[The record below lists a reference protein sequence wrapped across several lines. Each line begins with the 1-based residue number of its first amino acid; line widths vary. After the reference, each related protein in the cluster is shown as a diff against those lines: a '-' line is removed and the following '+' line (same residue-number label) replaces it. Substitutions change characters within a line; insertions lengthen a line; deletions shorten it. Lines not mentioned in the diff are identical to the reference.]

1 MGNRL
6 VWIANG
12 FMVSFAYMLFSK
24 PAVLDTASL
33 LSTQRL
39 ATRLSFFSLGFATAA
54 WAPLIPFAQQR
65 LNLNHANFGLLLLC
79 MGIGSMI
86 AMPATGA
93 LVKRWGCRPLI
104 ALATILLMVLL
115 PSLTIWHSLVS
126 MAVALFIFGTAAGS
140 LGVAINLQ
148 AVVVEKHSLRALMSS
163 FHGMCSLGGLTGAML
178 VTALLAIGLSP
189 LMSTLSVVM
198 ILLVVSFVAI
208 PSALTN
214 FEKDEQGVA
223 EVTDAPNKKSSRPNG
238 VILLIGV
245 MCFIAFLSEGAAMDW
260 GGIYLT
266 TQYHLNPAFAG
277 LAYTFFALSMT
288 SGRFAGHLLLKQW
301 GEKTIVTYSAMI
313 AALGMLTI
321 VMAPIWQVV
330 VLGYALLGLG
340 CSNIVPVMFSRVGRQ
355 NDMPKAAALS
365 LVSTIA
371 YTGSLSG
378 PALIGLIGQWTSL
391 TTVLS
396 GVAVLLVMIAVLNR
410 YTLVKAK

>member
-1 MGNRL
+1 MENRL
-6 VWIANG
+6 VWIAHD
-12 FMVSFAYMLFSK
+12 FMVSSRNMLFTK
-24 PAVLDTASL
+24 PAVLDTATL

-65 LNLNHANFGLLLLC
+65 LNLNHADFGLLLLC

-104 ALATILLMVLL
+104 ALALMLLMVLL
-115 PSLTIWHSLVS
+115 PSLTMWSSIVT
-126 MAVALFIFGTAAGS
+126 MAVALFIFGSAAGC

-178 VTALLAIGLSP
+178 VTALLAVGLSP

-198 ILLVVSFVAI
+198 ILLVIGGVAI
-208 PSALTN
+208 PSCLTS
-214 FEKDEQGVA
+214 FEQDEKTHEDTTQ
-223 EVTDAPNKKSSRPNG
+223 APKKFYRPDG
-238 VILLIGV
+238 IILLIGM

-266 TQYHLNPAFAG
+266 SKYQLNPAFAG

-288 SGRFAGHLLLKQW
+288 TGRFAGHVLLKQW
-301 GEKTIVTYSAMI
+301 GEKNIVTYSAI
-313 AALGMLTI
+313 VAAIGMAII
-321 VMAPIWQVV
+321 VTAPVWQVV
-330 VLGYALLGLG
+330 ILGYALLGLG

-355 NDMPKAAALS
+355 NNMPKAAALS

-378 PALIGLIGQWTSL
+378 PALIGLIGEWTGLS
-391 TTVLS
+391 TVLT
-396 GVAVLLVMIAVLNR
+396 GVAVLLFVIALLNR
-410 YTLVKAK
+410 FTLIKTN

>member
-1 MGNRL
+1 MENRL
-6 VWIANG
+6 VWIAND
-12 FMVSFAYMLFSK
+12 FMVSSRNMLFTK
-24 PAVLDTASL
+24 PAVLDTATL

-65 LNLNHANFGLLLLC
+65 LNLNHADFGLLLLC

-104 ALATILLMVLL
+104 ALALMLLMVLL
-115 PSLTIWHSLVS
+115 PSLTMWSSIVM
-126 MAVALFIFGTAAGS
+126 MAVALFVFGSAAGC

-178 VTALLAIGLSP
+178 VTALLAVGLSP

-198 ILLVVSFVAI
+198 ILLVIGGVAI
-208 PSALTN
+208 PSCLTS
-214 FEKDEQGVA
+214 FEQDEKPHEDTTQ
-223 EVTDAPNKKSSRPNG
+223 APKKLYRPNG
-238 VILLIGV
+238 IILLIGM

-266 TQYHLNPAFAG
+266 SKYQLNPAFAG

-288 SGRFAGHLLLKQW
+288 TGRFTGHILLKQW
-301 GEKTIVTYSAMI
+301 GEKNVVTYSAI
-313 AALGMLTI
+313 GAAIGMVVI
-321 VMAPIWQVV
+321 VTAPVWQVV

-378 PALIGLIGQWTSL
+378 PALIGLIGEWTGLS
-391 TTVLS
+391 TVLT
-396 GVAVLLVMIAVLNR
+396 GVAVLLFIIALLNR
-410 YTLVKAK
+410 FTLPKTN

>member
-1 MGNRL
+1 MENRL
-6 VWIANG
+6 VWIAND
-12 FMVSFAYMLFSK
+12 FMVSSRNMLFTK
-24 PAVLDTASL
+24 PAVLDTATL

-65 LNLNHANFGLLLLC
+65 LNLNHADFGLLLLC

-104 ALATILLMVLL
+104 ALALMLLMVLL
-115 PSLTIWHSLVS
+115 PSLTMWSSIVT
-126 MAVALFIFGTAAGS
+126 MAVALFIFGSAAGC

-148 AVVVEKHSLRALMSS
+148 AVVVEKHSVRALMSS

-178 VTALLAIGLSP
+178 VTALLAVGLSP

-198 ILLVVSFVAI
+198 ILLVIGGVAI
-208 PSALTN
+208 PSCLTS
-214 FEKDEQGVA
+214 FEQDEKPHEDTTQ
-223 EVTDAPNKKSSRPNG
+223 APKKLYRPDG
-238 VILLIGV
+238 IILLIGM

-266 TQYHLNPAFAG
+266 SKYQLNPAFAG

-288 SGRFAGHLLLKQW
+288 TGRFAGHILLKQW
-301 GEKTIVTYSAMI
+301 GEKNIVTYSAI
-313 AALGMLTI
+313 GAAIGMAVI
-321 VMAPIWQVV
+321 VTAPVWQVV

-355 NDMPKAAALS
+355 NNMPKAAALS

-378 PALIGLIGQWTSL
+378 PALIGLIGEWTGLS
-391 TTVLS
+391 TVLT
-396 GVAVLLVMIAVLNR
+396 GVAVLLFIIALLNR
-410 YTLVKAK
+410 FTLIKIN

>member
-1 MGNRL
+1 MENRL
-6 VWIANG
+6 VWIAND
-12 FMVSFAYMLFSK
+12 FMVSSRNMLFTK
-24 PAVLDTASL
+24 PAVLDTATL

-65 LNLNHANFGLLLLC
+65 LNLNHADFGLLLLC

-104 ALATILLMVLL
+104 ALALMLLMVLL
-115 PSLTIWHSLVS
+115 PSLTMWSSIVT
-126 MAVALFIFGTAAGS
+126 MAVALFVFGSAAGC

-178 VTALLAIGLSP
+178 VTALLAVGLSP

-198 ILLVVSFVAI
+198 ILLVIGGVAI
-208 PSALTN
+208 PSCLTS
-214 FEKDEQGVA
+214 FEQDEKTHEDTTQ
-223 EVTDAPNKKSSRPNG
+223 APKKFYRPDG
-238 VILLIGV
+238 IILLIGM

-266 TQYHLNPAFAG
+266 SKYQLNPAFAG

-288 SGRFAGHLLLKQW
+288 TGRFAGHVLLKQW
-301 GEKTIVTYSAMI
+301 GEKNIVTYSAI
-313 AALGMLTI
+313 VAAIGMAII
-321 VMAPIWQVV
+321 VTAPVWQVV
-330 VLGYALLGLG
+330 ILGYALLGLG

-355 NDMPKAAALS
+355 NNMPKAAALS

-378 PALIGLIGQWTSL
+378 PALIGLIGEWTGLS
-391 TTVLS
+391 TVLT
-396 GVAVLLVMIAVLNR
+396 GVAVLLFVIALLNR
-410 YTLVKAK
+410 FTLIKTN

>member
-1 MGNRL
+1 
-6 VWIANG
+6 
-12 FMVSFAYMLFSK
+12 MLFTK
-24 PAVLDTASL
+24 PAVLNTATL

-65 LNLNHANFGLLLLC
+65 LNLNHADFGLLLLC

-104 ALATILLMVLL
+104 ALALMLLLILL
-115 PSLTIWHSLVS
+115 PSLTIWSSIVT
-126 MAVALFIFGTAAGS
+126 MAVALFIFGSAAGC

-148 AVVVEKHSLRALMSS
+148 AVVVEKHSVRALMSS

-178 VTALLAIGLSP
+178 VTALLAVGLSP

-198 ILLVVSFVAI
+198 ILLVIGGVAI
-208 PSALTN
+208 PSCLTS
-214 FEKDEQGVA
+214 FEQDEKPHEDTTQ
-223 EVTDAPNKKSSRPNG
+223 APKKFYRPDG
-238 VILLIGV
+238 IILLIGM

-266 TQYHLNPAFAG
+266 SKYQLNPAFAG

-288 SGRFAGHLLLKQW
+288 TGRFAGHILLKQW
-301 GEKTIVTYSAMI
+301 GEKNIVTYSAI
-313 AALGMLTI
+313 GAAIGMAVI
-321 VMAPIWQVV
+321 VTAPVWQVV

-355 NDMPKAAALS
+355 NNMPKAAALS

-378 PALIGLIGQWTSL
+378 PALIGLIGEWTGLS
-391 TTVLS
+391 TVLT
-396 GVAVLLVMIAVLNR
+396 GVAVLLFIIALLNSF
-410 YTLVKAK
+410 TLVKTN

>member
-1 MGNRL
+1 L
-6 VWIANG
+6 VWIAND
-12 FMVSFAYMLFSK
+12 FMVSSRNMLFTK
-24 PAVLDTASL
+24 PAVLDTATL

-65 LNLNHANFGLLLLC
+65 LNLNHADFGLLLLC

-104 ALATILLMVLL
+104 ALALMLLMVLL
-115 PSLTIWHSLVS
+115 PSLTMWSSIVT
-126 MAVALFIFGTAAGS
+126 MAVALFIFGSAAGC

-148 AVVVEKHSLRALMSS
+148 AVVVEKHSVRALMSS

-178 VTALLAIGLSP
+178 VTALLAVGLSP

-198 ILLVVSFVAI
+198 ILLVIGGVAI
-208 PSALTN
+208 PSCLTS
-214 FEKDEQGVA
+214 FEQDEKPHEDITQ
-223 EVTDAPNKKSSRPNG
+223 APQKRYRPDG
-238 VILLIGV
+238 IILLIGM

-266 TQYHLNPAFAG
+266 SKYQLNPAFAG

-288 SGRFAGHLLLKQW
+288 TGRFAGHVLLKQW
-301 GEKTIVTYSAMI
+301 GEKNIVTYSAI
-313 AALGMLTI
+313 GAAIGMAVI
-321 VMAPIWQVV
+321 VTAPVWQVV

-355 NDMPKAAALS
+355 NNMPKAAALS

-378 PALIGLIGQWTSL
+378 PALIGLIGEWTDLS
-391 TTVLS
+391 TVLT
-396 GVAVLLVMIAVLNR
+396 GVAVLLFIIALLNR
-410 YTLVKAK
+410 FTLIKTN

>member
-1 MGNRL
+1 MENRL
-6 VWIANG
+6 VWIAND
-12 FMVSFAYMLFSK
+12 FMVSSRNMLFTK
-24 PAVLDTASL
+24 PAVLDTATL

-65 LNLNHANFGLLLLC
+65 LNLNHADFGLLLLC

-104 ALATILLMVLL
+104 ALALMLLMVLL
-115 PSLTIWHSLVS
+115 PSLTMWSSIVT
-126 MAVALFIFGTAAGS
+126 MAVALFIFGSAAGC

-148 AVVVEKHSLRALMSS
+148 AVVVEKHSVRALMSS

-178 VTALLAIGLSP
+178 VTALLAVGLSP

-198 ILLVVSFVAI
+198 ILLVIGGVAI
-208 PSALTN
+208 PSCLTS
-214 FEKDEQGVA
+214 FEQDEKPHEDTTQ
-223 EVTDAPNKKSSRPNG
+223 APKKLYRPDG
-238 VILLIGV
+238 IILLIGM

-266 TQYHLNPAFAG
+266 SKYQLNPAFAG

-288 SGRFAGHLLLKQW
+288 TGRFAGHILLKQW
-301 GEKTIVTYSAMI
+301 GEKNIVTYSAI
-313 AALGMLTI
+313 GAAIGMAVI
-321 VMAPIWQVV
+321 VTAPVWQVV

-355 NDMPKAAALS
+355 NNMPKAAALS

-378 PALIGLIGQWTSL
+378 PALIGLIGEWTGLS
-391 TTVLS
+391 TVLT
-396 GVAVLLVMIAVLNR
+396 GVAVLLFIIALLNSF
-410 YTLVKAK
+410 TLVKTN

>member
-1 MGNRL
+1 MENRL
-6 VWIANG
+6 VWIAND
-12 FMVSFAYMLFSK
+12 FMVSSRNMLFTK
-24 PAVLDTASL
+24 PAVLDTATL

-65 LNLNHANFGLLLLC
+65 LNLNHADFGLLLLC

-104 ALATILLMVLL
+104 ALALMLLMVLL
-115 PSLTIWHSLVS
+115 PSLTMWSSIVT
-126 MAVALFIFGTAAGS
+126 MAVALFIFGSAAGC

-148 AVVVEKHSLRALMSS
+148 AVVVEKHSVRALMSS

-178 VTALLAIGLSP
+178 VTALLAVGLSP

-198 ILLVVSFVAI
+198 ILLVIGGVAI
-208 PSALTN
+208 PSCLTS
-214 FEKDEQGVA
+214 FEQDEKPHEYTTQ
-223 EVTDAPNKKSSRPNG
+223 APKKLYRPDG
-238 VILLIGV
+238 IILLIGM

-266 TQYHLNPAFAG
+266 SKYQLNPAFAG

-288 SGRFAGHLLLKQW
+288 TGRFAGHILLKQW
-301 GEKTIVTYSAMI
+301 GEKNIVTYSAI
-313 AALGMLTI
+313 GAAIGMAVI
-321 VMAPIWQVV
+321 VTAPVWQVV

-355 NDMPKAAALS
+355 NNMPKAAALS

-378 PALIGLIGQWTSL
+378 PALIGLIGEWTGLS
-391 TTVLS
+391 TVLT
-396 GVAVLLVMIAVLNR
+396 GVAVLLFIIALLNR
-410 YTLVKAK
+410 FTLVKTN

>member
-1 MGNRL
+1 
-6 VWIANG
+6 
-12 FMVSFAYMLFSK
+12 MLFTK
-24 PAVLDTASL
+24 PAVLDTATL

-65 LNLNHANFGLLLLC
+65 LNLNHADFGLLLLC

-104 ALATILLMVLL
+104 AVALMLLMMLL
-115 PSLTIWHSLVS
+115 PSLTMWNSIVT
-126 MAVALFIFGTAAGS
+126 MAVALFIFGSAAGC

-178 VTALLAIGLSP
+178 VTALLAVGLSP

-198 ILLVVSFVAI
+198 ILLVIGAVAI
-208 PSALTN
+208 PSCLTS
-214 FEKDEQGVA
+214 FEQDEKPHEDTTVA
-223 EVTDAPNKKSSRPNG
+223 PKKNYRPNG
-238 VILLIGV
+238 IIILIGM

-266 TQYHLNPAFAG
+266 SKYQLNPAFAG

-288 SGRFAGHLLLKQW
+288 TGRFAGHILLKQL
-301 GEKTIVTYSAMI
+301 GEKSIVTYSAI
-313 AALGMLTI
+313 VAAIGMAVI
-321 VMAPIWQVV
+321 VTAPVWQVV
-330 VLGYALLGLG
+330 ILGYALLGLG

-355 NDMPKAAALS
+355 NVMPKAAALS

-371 YTGSLSG
+371 YTGSLTG
-378 PALIGLIGQWTSL
+378 PALIGLIGEWTSL
-391 TTVLS
+391 GAVLS
-396 GVAVLLVMIAVLNR
+396 GVAILLSIIALLNR
-410 YTLVKAK
+410 FTIIKTS

>member
-1 MGNRL
+1 
-6 VWIANG
+6 
-12 FMVSFAYMLFSK
+12 MLFTK
-24 PAVLDTASL
+24 PAVLDTATL

-65 LNLNHANFGLLLLC
+65 LNLNHADFGLLLLC

-86 AMPATGA
+86 AMPPTGA

-104 ALATILLMVLL
+104 ALALMLLMVLL
-115 PSLTIWHSLVS
+115 PSLTMWSSIVT
-126 MAVALFIFGTAAGS
+126 MAVALFIFGSAAGC

-148 AVVVEKHSLRALMSS
+148 AVVVEKHSVRALMSS

-178 VTALLAIGLSP
+178 VTALLAVGLSP

-198 ILLVVSFVAI
+198 ILLVIGGVAI
-208 PSALTN
+208 PSCLTS
-214 FEKDEQGVA
+214 FEQDEKPHEDTTQ
-223 EVTDAPNKKSSRPNG
+223 APKKLYRPDG
-238 VILLIGV
+238 IILLIGM

-266 TQYHLNPAFAG
+266 SKYQLNPAFAG

-288 SGRFAGHLLLKQW
+288 TGRFAGHILLKQW
-301 GEKTIVTYSAMI
+301 GEKNIVTYSAI
-313 AALGMLTI
+313 GAAIGMAVI
-321 VMAPIWQVV
+321 VTAPVWQVV

-355 NDMPKAAALS
+355 NNMPKAAALS

-378 PALIGLIGQWTSL
+378 PALIGLIGEWTGLS
-391 TTVLS
+391 TVLT
-396 GVAVLLVMIAVLNR
+396 GVAVLLFIIALLNR
-410 YTLVKAK
+410 FTLVKTN

>member
-1 MGNRL
+1 
-6 VWIANG
+6 
-12 FMVSFAYMLFSK
+12 MLFTK
-24 PAVLDTASL
+24 PAVLDTATL

-65 LNLNHANFGLLLLC
+65 LNLNHADFGLLLLC

-104 ALATILLMVLL
+104 ALALMLLMVLL
-115 PSLTIWHSLVS
+115 PSLTMWSSIVT
-126 MAVALFIFGTAAGS
+126 MAVALFIFGSAAGC

-178 VTALLAIGLSP
+178 VTALLAVGLSP

-198 ILLVVSFVAI
+198 ILLVIGGVAI
-208 PSALTN
+208 PSCLTS
-214 FEKDEQGVA
+214 FEQDEKPHEDTTQ
-223 EVTDAPNKKSSRPNG
+223 APKKLYRPDG
-238 VILLIGV
+238 IILLIGM

-266 TQYHLNPAFAG
+266 SKYQLNPAFAG

-288 SGRFAGHLLLKQW
+288 TGRFAGHILLKQW
-301 GEKTIVTYSAMI
+301 GEKNIVTYSAI
-313 AALGMLTI
+313 GAAIGMAVI
-321 VMAPIWQVV
+321 VTAPVWQVV

-355 NDMPKAAALS
+355 NNMPKAAALS

-378 PALIGLIGQWTSL
+378 PALIGLIGEWTGLS
-391 TTVLS
+391 TVLT
-396 GVAVLLVMIAVLNR
+396 GVAVLLFVIALLNR
-410 YTLVKAK
+410 FTLIKTN

>member
-1 MGNRL
+1 
-6 VWIANG
+6 
-12 FMVSFAYMLFSK
+12 MLFTK
-24 PAVLDTASL
+24 PAVLDTATL

-65 LNLNHANFGLLLLC
+65 LNLNHADFGLLLLC

-104 ALATILLMVLL
+104 ALALMLLMVLL
-115 PSLTIWHSLVS
+115 PSLTMWSSIVT
-126 MAVALFIFGTAAGS
+126 MAVALFIFGSAAGC

-148 AVVVEKHSLRALMSS
+148 AVVVEKHSVRALMSS

-178 VTALLAIGLSP
+178 VTALLAVGLSP

-198 ILLVVSFVAI
+198 ILLVIGGVAI
-208 PSALTN
+208 PSCLTS
-214 FEKDEQGVA
+214 FEQDEKQH
-223 EVTDAPNKKSSRPNG
+223 EDTTQAPKKLYRPDG
-238 VILLIGV
+238 IILLIGV

-266 TQYHLNPAFAG
+266 SKYQLNPAFAG

-288 SGRFAGHLLLKQW
+288 TGRFAGHILLKQW
-301 GEKTIVTYSAMI
+301 GEKNIVTYSAI
-313 AALGMLTI
+313 GAAIGMAII
-321 VMAPIWQVV
+321 VTAPVWQVV

-355 NDMPKAAALS
+355 NNMPKAAALS

-378 PALIGLIGQWTSL
+378 PALIGLIGEWTGLS
-391 TTVLS
+391 TVLT
-396 GVAVLLVMIAVLNR
+396 GVAVLLFIIALLNR
-410 YTLVKAK
+410 FTLVKTN

>member
-1 MGNRL
+1 
-6 VWIANG
+6 
-12 FMVSFAYMLFSK
+12 MLFTK
-24 PAVLDTASL
+24 PAVLDTATL

-65 LNLNHANFGLLLLC
+65 LNLNHADFGLLLLC

-104 ALATILLMVLL
+104 ALALMLLMVLL
-115 PSLTIWHSLVS
+115 PSLTMWSSIVT
-126 MAVALFIFGTAAGS
+126 MAVALFIFGSAAGC

-178 VTALLAIGLSP
+178 VTALLAVGLSP

-198 ILLVVSFVAI
+198 ILLVIGGVAI
-208 PSALTN
+208 PSCLTS
-214 FEKDEQGVA
+214 FEQDEKPHEDTTQ
-223 EVTDAPNKKSSRPNG
+223 APKKFYRPDG
-238 VILLIGV
+238 IILLIGM

-266 TQYHLNPAFAG
+266 SKYQLNPAFAG

-288 SGRFAGHLLLKQW
+288 TGRFAGHVLLKQW
-301 GEKTIVTYSAMI
+301 GEKNIVTYSAI
-313 AALGMLTI
+313 VAAIGMAII
-321 VMAPIWQVV
+321 VTAPVWQVV
-330 VLGYALLGLG
+330 ILGYALLGLG

-355 NDMPKAAALS
+355 NNMPKAAALS

-378 PALIGLIGQWTSL
+378 PALIGLIGEWTGLS
-391 TTVLS
+391 TVLT
-396 GVAVLLVMIAVLNR
+396 GVAVLLFVIALLNR
-410 YTLVKAK
+410 FTLIKTN

>member
-1 MGNRL
+1 
-6 VWIANG
+6 
-12 FMVSFAYMLFSK
+12 MLFTK
-24 PAVLDTASL
+24 PAVLDTATL

-65 LNLNHANFGLLLLC
+65 LNLNHADFGLLLLC

-104 ALATILLMVLL
+104 ALALMLLMVLL
-115 PSLTIWHSLVS
+115 PSLTMWNSIVT
-126 MAVALFIFGTAAGS
+126 MAVALFVFGSAAGC

-178 VTALLAIGLSP
+178 VTALLAVGLSP

-198 ILLVVSFVAI
+198 ILLVIGGVAI
-208 PSALTN
+208 PSCLTS
-214 FEKDEQGVA
+214 FEQDEKPHEDTTQA
-223 EVTDAPNKKSSRPNG
+223 RKKRYRPDG
-238 VILLIGV
+238 IILLIGM

-266 TQYHLNPAFAG
+266 SKYQLNPAFAG

-288 SGRFAGHLLLKQW
+288 TGRFAGHVLLKQW
-301 GEKTIVTYSAMI
+301 GEKNIVTYSAI
-313 AALGMLTI
+313 GAAIGMAVI
-321 VMAPIWQVV
+321 VTAPVWQVV

-355 NDMPKAAALS
+355 NKMPKAAALS

-378 PALIGLIGQWTSL
+378 PALIGLIGEWTGLS
-391 TTVLS
+391 TVLT
-396 GVAVLLVMIAVLNR
+396 GVAVLLFVIALLNR
-410 YTLVKAK
+410 FTLAKTN

>member
-1 MGNRL
+1 MENRL
-6 VWIANG
+6 VWIAND
-12 FMVSFAYMLFSK
+12 FMVSSRNMLFTK
-24 PAVLDTASL
+24 PAVLDTATL

-65 LNLNHANFGLLLLC
+65 LNLNHADFGLLLLS

-104 ALATILLMVLL
+104 ALALMLLMVLL
-115 PSLTIWHSLVS
+115 PSLTMWNSIVM
-126 MAVALFIFGTAAGS
+126 MAVALFVFGSAAGC

-148 AVVVEKHSLRALMSS
+148 AVVVEKHSPRALMSS

-178 VTALLAIGLSP
+178 VTALLAVGLSP

-198 ILLVVSFVAI
+198 ILLVIGVVAI
-208 PSALTN
+208 PPCLTS
-214 FEKDEQGVA
+214 FEQDEKPHQDTA
-223 EVTDAPNKKSSRPNG
+223 DKPKRLYRPNG
-238 VILLIGV
+238 IILLIGM

-266 TQYHLNPAFAG
+266 SKYELNPAFAG

-288 SGRFAGHLLLKQW
+288 TGRFTGHILLKQW
-301 GEKTIVTYSAMI
+301 GEKNVVTYSAI
-313 AALGMLTI
+313 GAAIGMAVI
-321 VMAPIWQVV
+321 VTAPVWQVV

-378 PALIGLIGQWTSL
+378 PALIGLIGEWTGLS
-391 TTVLS
+391 TVLT
-396 GVAVLLVMIAVLNR
+396 GVAVLLFIIALLNR
-410 YTLVKAK
+410 FTLAKTN

>member
-1 MGNRL
+1 MENRL
-6 VWIANG
+6 VWIAND
-12 FMVSFAYMLFSK
+12 FMVSSRNMLFTK
-24 PAVLDTASL
+24 PAVLDTATL

-65 LNLNHANFGLLLLC
+65 LNLNHADFGLLLLC

-104 ALATILLMVLL
+104 ALALMLLMVLL
-115 PSLTIWHSLVS
+115 PSLTMWSSIVT
-126 MAVALFIFGTAAGS
+126 MAVALFIFGSAAGC

-148 AVVVEKHSLRALMSS
+148 AVVVEKHSVRALMSS

-178 VTALLAIGLSP
+178 VTALLAVGLSP

-198 ILLVVSFVAI
+198 ILLVIGGVAI
-208 PSALTN
+208 PSCLTS
-214 FEKDEQGVA
+214 FEQDEKPHEDTTQ
-223 EVTDAPNKKSSRPNG
+223 APKKLYRPDG
-238 VILLIGV
+238 IILLIGM

-266 TQYHLNPAFAG
+266 SKYQLNPDFAG

-288 SGRFAGHLLLKQW
+288 TGRFAGHILLKQW
-301 GEKTIVTYSAMI
+301 GEKNIVTYSAI
-313 AALGMLTI
+313 GAAIGMAVI
-321 VMAPIWQVV
+321 VTAPVWQVV

-355 NDMPKAAALS
+355 NNMPKAAALS

-378 PALIGLIGQWTSL
+378 PALIGLIGEWTGLS
-391 TTVLS
+391 TVLT
-396 GVAVLLVMIAVLNR
+396 GVAVLLFIIALLNR
-410 YTLVKAK
+410 FTLVKTN

>member
-1 MGNRL
+1 
-6 VWIANG
+6 
-12 FMVSFAYMLFSK
+12 MLFTK
-24 PAVLDTASL
+24 PAVVDTATL

-65 LNLNHANFGLLLLC
+65 LNLNHADFGLLLLC

-104 ALATILLMVLL
+104 ALALMLLMVLL
-115 PSLTIWHSLVS
+115 PSLTMWSSIVT
-126 MAVALFIFGTAAGS
+126 MAVALFIFGSAAGC

-178 VTALLAIGLSP
+178 VTALLAVGLSP

-198 ILLVVSFVAI
+198 ILLVIGGVAI
-208 PSALTN
+208 PSCLTS
-214 FEKDEQGVA
+214 FEQDEKPHEDTTQ
-223 EVTDAPNKKSSRPNG
+223 APKKFYRPDG
-238 VILLIGV
+238 IILLIGM

-266 TQYHLNPAFAG
+266 SKYQLNPAFAG

-288 SGRFAGHLLLKQW
+288 TGRFAGHVLLKQW
-301 GEKTIVTYSAMI
+301 GEKNIVTYSAI
-313 AALGMLTI
+313 VAAIGMAII
-321 VMAPIWQVV
+321 VTAPVWQVV
-330 VLGYALLGLG
+330 ILGYALLGLG

-355 NDMPKAAALS
+355 NNMPKAAALS

-378 PALIGLIGQWTSL
+378 PALIGLIGEWTGLS
-391 TTVLS
+391 TVLT
-396 GVAVLLVMIAVLNR
+396 GVAVLLFVIALLNR
-410 YTLVKAK
+410 FTLIKTN

>member
-1 MGNRL
+1 MENRL
-6 VWIANG
+6 VWIAND
-12 FMVSFAYMLFSK
+12 FMVSSRNMLFTK
-24 PAVLDTASL
+24 PAVLDTATL

-65 LNLNHANFGLLLLC
+65 LNLNHADFGLLLLC

-104 ALATILLMVLL
+104 ALALMLLMVLL
-115 PSLTIWHSLVS
+115 PSLTMWSSIVT
-126 MAVALFIFGTAAGS
+126 MAVALFIFGSAAGC

-148 AVVVEKHSLRALMSS
+148 AVVVEKHSVRALMSS

-178 VTALLAIGLSP
+178 VTALLAVGLSP

-198 ILLVVSFVAI
+198 ILLVIGGVAI
-208 PSALTN
+208 PSCLTF
-214 FEKDEQGVA
+214 FEQDEKPHEDTTQ
-223 EVTDAPNKKSSRPNG
+223 APKKLYRPDG
-238 VILLIGV
+238 IILLIGM

-266 TQYHLNPAFAG
+266 SKYQLNPAFAG

-288 SGRFAGHLLLKQW
+288 TGRFVGHILLKQW
-301 GEKTIVTYSAMI
+301 GERNIVTYSAI
-313 AALGMLTI
+313 GAAIGMAVI
-321 VMAPIWQVV
+321 VTAPVWQVV

-355 NDMPKAAALS
+355 NNMPKAAALS

-378 PALIGLIGQWTSL
+378 PALIGLIGEWTGLS
-391 TTVLS
+391 TVLT
-396 GVAVLLVMIAVLNR
+396 GVAVLLFIIALLNR
-410 YTLVKAK
+410 FTLIKTN

>member
-1 MGNRL
+1 MENRL
-6 VWIANG
+6 VWIAND
-12 FMVSFAYMLFSK
+12 FMVSSRNMLFTK
-24 PAVLDTASL
+24 PAVLDTATL

-65 LNLNHANFGLLLLC
+65 LNLNHADFGLLLLC

-104 ALATILLMVLL
+104 ALALMLLMVLL
-115 PSLTIWHSLVS
+115 PSLTMWSSIVT
-126 MAVALFIFGTAAGS
+126 MAVALFVFGSAAGC

-178 VTALLAIGLSP
+178 VTALLAVGLSP

-198 ILLVVSFVAI
+198 ILLVIGGVAI
-208 PSALTN
+208 PSCLTS
-214 FEKDEQGVA
+214 FEQDEKPHEDTTQ
-223 EVTDAPNKKSSRPNG
+223 APKKFYRPDG
-238 VILLIGV
+238 IILLIGM

-266 TQYHLNPAFAG
+266 SKYQLNPAFAG

-288 SGRFAGHLLLKQW
+288 TGRFAGHVLLKQW
-301 GEKTIVTYSAMI
+301 GEKNIVTYSAI
-313 AALGMLTI
+313 VAAIGMAII
-321 VMAPIWQVV
+321 VTAPVWQVV
-330 VLGYALLGLG
+330 ILGYALLGLG

-355 NDMPKAAALS
+355 NNMPKAAALS

-378 PALIGLIGQWTSL
+378 PALIGLIGEWTGLS
-391 TTVLS
+391 TVLT
-396 GVAVLLVMIAVLNR
+396 GVAVLLFIIALLNR
-410 YTLVKAK
+410 FTLVKTN

>member
-1 MGNRL
+1 
-6 VWIANG
+6 
-12 FMVSFAYMLFSK
+12 MLFTK
-24 PAVLDTASL
+24 PAVLDTATL

-65 LNLNHANFGLLLLC
+65 LNLNHADFGLLLLC

-104 ALATILLMVLL
+104 ALALMLLMVLL
-115 PSLTIWHSLVS
+115 PSLTMWSSIVT
-126 MAVALFIFGTAAGS
+126 MAVALFVFGSAAGC

-178 VTALLAIGLSP
+178 VTALLAVGLSP

-198 ILLVVSFVAI
+198 ILLVIGGVAI
-208 PSALTN
+208 PSCLTS
-214 FEKDEQGVA
+214 FEQDEKPHEDTTQ
-223 EVTDAPNKKSSRPNG
+223 APKKFYRPDG
-238 VILLIGV
+238 IILLIGM

-266 TQYHLNPAFAG
+266 SKYQLNPAFAG

-288 SGRFAGHLLLKQW
+288 TGRFAGHVLLKQW
-301 GEKTIVTYSAMI
+301 GEKNIVTYSAI
-313 AALGMLTI
+313 GAAIGMAVI
-321 VMAPIWQVV
+321 VTAPVWQVV

-355 NDMPKAAALS
+355 NNMPKAAALS

-378 PALIGLIGQWTSL
+378 PALIGLIGEWTGLS
-391 TTVLS
+391 TVLT
-396 GVAVLLVMIAVLNR
+396 GVAVLLFVIALLNR
-410 YTLVKAK
+410 FTLIKTN

>member
-1 MGNRL
+1 MENRL
-6 VWIANG
+6 VWIAND
-12 FMVSFAYMLFSK
+12 FMVSSRNMLFTK
-24 PAVLDTASL
+24 PAVLDTATL

-65 LNLNHANFGLLLLC
+65 LNLNHADFGLLLLC

-104 ALATILLMVLL
+104 ALALMLLMVLL
-115 PSLTIWHSLVS
+115 PSLTMWSSIVT
-126 MAVALFIFGTAAGS
+126 MAVALFIFGSAAGC

-148 AVVVEKHSLRALMSS
+148 AVVVEKHSVRALMSS

-178 VTALLAIGLSP
+178 VTALLAVGLSP

-198 ILLVVSFVAI
+198 ILLVIGGVAI
-208 PSALTN
+208 PSCLTS
-214 FEKDEQGVA
+214 FEQDEKPHEDTTQ
-223 EVTDAPNKKSSRPNG
+223 APKKFYRPDG
-238 VILLIGV
+238 IILLIGM

-266 TQYHLNPAFAG
+266 SKYQLNPAFAG

-288 SGRFAGHLLLKQW
+288 TGRFAGHILLKQW
-301 GEKTIVTYSAMI
+301 GEKNIVTYSAI
-313 AALGMLTI
+313 GAAIGMAVI
-321 VMAPIWQVV
+321 VTAPVWQVV

-355 NDMPKAAALS
+355 NNMPKAAALS

-378 PALIGLIGQWTSL
+378 PALIGLIGEWTGLS
-391 TTVLS
+391 TVLT
-396 GVAVLLVMIAVLNR
+396 GVAVLLFIIALLNR
-410 YTLVKAK
+410 FTLLKTN

>member
-1 MGNRL
+1 MENRL
-6 VWIANG
+6 VWIAHD
-12 FMVSFAYMLFSK
+12 FMVSSRNMLFTK
-24 PAVLDTASL
+24 PAVLDTATL

-65 LNLNHANFGLLLLC
+65 LNLNHADFGLLLLC

-104 ALATILLMVLL
+104 ALALMLLMVLL
-115 PSLTIWHSLVS
+115 PSLTMWSSIVT
-126 MAVALFIFGTAAGS
+126 MAVALFVFGSAAGC

-178 VTALLAIGLSP
+178 VTALLAVGLSP

-198 ILLVVSFVAI
+198 ILLVIGGVAI
-208 PSALTN
+208 PSCLTS
-214 FEKDEQGVA
+214 FEQDEKPHEDTTQ
-223 EVTDAPNKKSSRPNG
+223 APKKFYRPDG
-238 VILLIGV
+238 IILLIGM

-266 TQYHLNPAFAG
+266 SKYQLNPAFAG

-288 SGRFAGHLLLKQW
+288 TGRFAGHVLLKQW
-301 GEKTIVTYSAMI
+301 GEKNIVTYSAI
-313 AALGMLTI
+313 VAAIGMAII
-321 VMAPIWQVV
+321 VTAPVWQVV
-330 VLGYALLGLG
+330 ILGYALLGLG

-355 NDMPKAAALS
+355 NNMPKAAALS

-378 PALIGLIGQWTSL
+378 PALIGLIGEWTGLS
-391 TTVLS
+391 TVLT
-396 GVAVLLVMIAVLNR
+396 GVAVLLFVIALLNR
-410 YTLVKAK
+410 FTLIKTN

>member
-1 MGNRL
+1 MENRL
-6 VWIANG
+6 VWIAND
-12 FMVSFAYMLFSK
+12 FMVSSRNMLFTK
-24 PAVLDTASL
+24 PAVLDTATL

-65 LNLNHANFGLLLLC
+65 LNLNHADFGLLLLC

-104 ALATILLMVLL
+104 GLALMLLMVLL
-115 PSLTIWHSLVS
+115 PSLTMWSSIVM
-126 MAVALFIFGTAAGS
+126 MAVVLFVVGSAAGC

-198 ILLVVSFVAI
+198 ILLVIGAVAI
-208 PSALTN
+208 PPCLTSYEQD
-214 FEKDEQGVA
+214 EKPHQE
-223 EVTDAPNKKSSRPNG
+223 TDIPKKFYRPNG
-238 VILLIGV
+238 IILLIGM

-266 TQYHLNPAFAG
+266 SKYQLNPAFAG

-288 SGRFAGHLLLKQW
+288 TGRFTGHILLKQW
-301 GEKTIVTYSAMI
+301 GEKNVVTYSAI
-313 AALGMLTI
+313 GAAIGMVII
-321 VMAPIWQVV
+321 VTAPVWQVV

-378 PALIGLIGQWTSL
+378 PALIGLIGEWTGLS
-391 TTVLS
+391 TVLT
-396 GVAVLLVMIAVLNR
+396 GVAVLLFVIALLNR
-410 YTLVKAK
+410 FTLAKTN

>member
-1 MGNRL
+1 MENRL
-6 VWIANG
+6 VWIAND
-12 FMVSFAYMLFSK
+12 FMVSSRNMLFTK
-24 PAVLDTASL
+24 PAVLDTATL

-65 LNLNHANFGLLLLC
+65 LNLNHADFGLLLLC

-104 ALATILLMVLL
+104 GLALMLLMVLL
-115 PSLTIWHSLVS
+115 PSLTMWSSIVM
-126 MAVALFIFGTAAGS
+126 MAVALFVFGSAAGC

-178 VTALLAIGLSP
+178 VTALLAVGLSP

-198 ILLVVSFVAI
+198 ILLVIGAVAI
-208 PSALTN
+208 PPCLTSYEQD
-214 FEKDEQGVA
+214 EKPHQET
-223 EVTDAPNKKSSRPNG
+223 EIPKKFYRPNG
-238 VILLIGV
+238 IILLIGM

-266 TQYHLNPAFAG
+266 SKYQLNPAFAG

-288 SGRFAGHLLLKQW
+288 TGRFTGHILLKQW
-301 GEKTIVTYSAMI
+301 GEKNVVTYSAI
-313 AALGMLTI
+313 GAAIGMAVI
-321 VMAPIWQVV
+321 VTAPVWQVV

-378 PALIGLIGQWTSL
+378 PALIGLIGEWTGLS
-391 TTVLS
+391 TVLT
-396 GVAVLLVMIAVLNR
+396 GVAVLLFIIALLNR
-410 YTLVKAK
+410 FTLAKAN

>member
-1 MGNRL
+1 
-6 VWIANG
+6 
-12 FMVSFAYMLFSK
+12 MLFTK
-24 PAVLDTASL
+24 PAVLDTATL

-65 LNLNHANFGLLLLC
+65 LNLNHADFGLLLLC

-104 ALATILLMVLL
+104 ALALMVLMVLL
-115 PSLTIWHSLVS
+115 PSLTIWSSIVT
-126 MAVALFIFGTAAGS
+126 MAVALFIFGSAAGC

-148 AVVVEKHSLRALMSS
+148 AVVVEKHSVRALMSS

-178 VTALLAIGLSP
+178 VTALLAVGLSP

-198 ILLVVSFVAI
+198 ILLVIGGVAI
-208 PSALTN
+208 PSCLTS
-214 FEKDEQGVA
+214 FEQDEKPHEDTTQ
-223 EVTDAPNKKSSRPNG
+223 APKKFYRPDG
-238 VILLIGV
+238 IILLIGM

-266 TQYHLNPAFAG
+266 SKYQLNPAFAG

-288 SGRFAGHLLLKQW
+288 TGRFAGHILLKQW
-301 GEKTIVTYSAMI
+301 GEKNIVTYSAI
-313 AALGMLTI
+313 GAAIGMAVI
-321 VMAPIWQVV
+321 VTAPVWQVV

-355 NDMPKAAALS
+355 NNMPKAAALS

-378 PALIGLIGQWTSL
+378 PALIGLIGEWTGLS
-391 TTVLS
+391 TVLT
-396 GVAVLLVMIAVLNR
+396 GVAVLLFIIALLNR
-410 YTLVKAK
+410 FTLVKTN

>member
-1 MGNRL
+1 MENRL
-6 VWIANG
+6 VWIAND
-12 FMVSFAYMLFSK
+12 FMVSSRNMLFTK
-24 PAVLDTASL
+24 PTVLDTATL

-65 LNLNHANFGLLLLC
+65 LNLNHADFGLLLLC

-104 ALATILLMVLL
+104 ALALMLLMVLL
-115 PSLTIWHSLVS
+115 PSLTMWSSIVT
-126 MAVALFIFGTAAGS
+126 MAVALFIFGSAAGC

-148 AVVVEKHSLRALMSS
+148 AVVVEKHSVRALMSS

-178 VTALLAIGLSP
+178 VTALLAVGLSP

-198 ILLVVSFVAI
+198 ILLVIGGVAI
-208 PSALTN
+208 PSCLTS
-214 FEKDEQGVA
+214 FEQDEKPHEDTTQ
-223 EVTDAPNKKSSRPNG
+223 APKKLYRPDG
-238 VILLIGV
+238 IILLIGV

-266 TQYHLNPAFAG
+266 SKYQLNPAFAG

-288 SGRFAGHLLLKQW
+288 TGRFAGHILLKQW
-301 GEKTIVTYSAMI
+301 GEKNIVTYSAI
-313 AALGMLTI
+313 GAAIGMAII
-321 VMAPIWQVV
+321 VTAPVWQVV

-355 NDMPKAAALS
+355 NNMPKAAALS

-378 PALIGLIGQWTSL
+378 PALIGLIGEWTGLS
-391 TTVLS
+391 TVLT
-396 GVAVLLVMIAVLNR
+396 GVAVLLFIIALLNR
-410 YTLVKAK
+410 FTLVKTN

>member
-1 MGNRL
+1 MENRL
-6 VWIANG
+6 VWIAND
-12 FMVSFAYMLFSK
+12 FMVSSRNMLFTK
-24 PAVLDTASL
+24 PAVLDTATL

-65 LNLNHANFGLLLLC
+65 LNLNHADFGLLLLC

-86 AMPATGA
+86 AMPPTGA

-104 ALATILLMVLL
+104 ALALMLLMVLL
-115 PSLTIWHSLVS
+115 PSLTMWSSIVT
-126 MAVALFIFGTAAGS
+126 MAVALFIFGSAAGC

-148 AVVVEKHSLRALMSS
+148 AVVVEKHSVRALMSS

-178 VTALLAIGLSP
+178 VTALLAVGLSP

-198 ILLVVSFVAI
+198 ILLVIGGVAI
-208 PSALTN
+208 PSCLTS
-214 FEKDEQGVA
+214 FEQDEKPHEDTTQ
-223 EVTDAPNKKSSRPNG
+223 APKKLYRPDG
-238 VILLIGV
+238 IILLIGM

-266 TQYHLNPAFAG
+266 SKYQLNPAFAG

-288 SGRFAGHLLLKQW
+288 TGRFAGHILLKQW
-301 GEKTIVTYSAMI
+301 GEKNIVTYSAI
-313 AALGMLTI
+313 GAAIGMAVI
-321 VMAPIWQVV
+321 VTAPVWQVV

-355 NDMPKAAALS
+355 NNMPKAAALS

-378 PALIGLIGQWTSL
+378 PALIGLIGEWTGLS
-391 TTVLS
+391 TVLT
-396 GVAVLLVMIAVLNR
+396 GVAVLLFIIALLNR
-410 YTLVKAK
+410 FTLVKTN

>member
-1 MGNRL
+1 MENRL
-6 VWIANG
+6 VWIAND
-12 FMVSFAYMLFSK
+12 FMVSSQNMLFTK
-24 PAVLDTASL
+24 PAVLDTATL

-65 LNLNHANFGLLLLC
+65 LNLNHADFGLLLLC

-104 ALATILLMVLL
+104 AVALMLLMMLL
-115 PSLTIWHSLVS
+115 PSLTMWNSIVT
-126 MAVALFIFGTAAGS
+126 MAVALFIFGSAAGC

-178 VTALLAIGLSP
+178 VTALLAVGLSP

-198 ILLVVSFVAI
+198 ILLVIGGVAI
-208 PSALTN
+208 PSCLTS
-214 FEKDEQGVA
+214 FEQDEKPHEDTTVA
-223 EVTDAPNKKSSRPNG
+223 PKKNYRPNG
-238 VILLIGV
+238 IIVLIGM

-266 TQYHLNPAFAG
+266 SKYQLNPAFAG

-288 SGRFAGHLLLKQW
+288 TGRFAGHILLKQL
-301 GEKTIVTYSAMI
+301 GEKSIVTYSAI
-313 AALGMLTI
+313 VAAIGMAVI
-321 VMAPIWQVV
+321 VTAPVWQVV
-330 VLGYALLGLG
+330 ILGYALLGLG

-355 NDMPKAAALS
+355 NVMPKAAALS

-371 YTGSLSG
+371 YTGSLTG
-378 PALIGLIGQWTSL
+378 PALIGLIGEWTSL
-391 TTVLS
+391 GAVLS
-396 GVAVLLVMIAVLNR
+396 GVAILLSIIALLNR
-410 YTLVKAK
+410 FTIIKTS

>member
-1 MGNRL
+1 
-6 VWIANG
+6 
-12 FMVSFAYMLFSK
+12 MLFTK
-24 PAVLDTASL
+24 PAVLDTATL

-65 LNLNHANFGLLLLC
+65 LNLNHADFGLLLLC

-104 ALATILLMVLL
+104 ALALMLLMVLL
-115 PSLTIWHSLVS
+115 PSLTMWSSIVT
-126 MAVALFIFGTAAGS
+126 MAVALFIFGSAAGC

-148 AVVVEKHSLRALMSS
+148 AVVVEKHSVRALMSS

-178 VTALLAIGLSP
+178 VTALLAVGLSP

-198 ILLVVSFVAI
+198 ILLVIGGVAI
-208 PSALTN
+208 PSCLTS
-214 FEKDEQGVA
+214 FEQDEKPLEDTTQ
-223 EVTDAPNKKSSRPNG
+223 APKKLYRPDG
-238 VILLIGV
+238 IILLIGV

-266 TQYHLNPAFAG
+266 SKYQLNPAFAG

-288 SGRFAGHLLLKQW
+288 TGRFAGHILLKQW
-301 GEKTIVTYSAMI
+301 GEKNIVTYSAI
-313 AALGMLTI
+313 GAAIGMAVI
-321 VMAPIWQVV
+321 VTAPVWQVV

-355 NDMPKAAALS
+355 NNMPKAAALS

-378 PALIGLIGQWTSL
+378 PALIGLIGEWTGLS
-391 TTVLS
+391 TVLT
-396 GVAVLLVMIAVLNR
+396 GVAVLLFIIALLNR
-410 YTLVKAK
+410 FTLIKTN

>member
-1 MGNRL
+1 MENRL
-6 VWIANG
+6 VWIAND
-12 FMVSFAYMLFSK
+12 FMVSSRNMLFTK
-24 PAVLDTASL
+24 PAVLDTATL

-65 LNLNHANFGLLLLC
+65 LNLNHADFGLLLLC

-104 ALATILLMVLL
+104 ALALMLLMVLL
-115 PSLTIWHSLVS
+115 PSLTMWSSIVT
-126 MAVALFIFGTAAGS
+126 MAVALFIFGSAAGC

-148 AVVVEKHSLRALMSS
+148 AVVVEKHSVRALMSS

-178 VTALLAIGLSP
+178 VTALLAVGLSA

-198 ILLVVSFVAI
+198 ILLVIGGVAI
-208 PSALTN
+208 PSCLTS
-214 FEKDEQGVA
+214 FEQDEKPHEDTTQ
-223 EVTDAPNKKSSRPNG
+223 APKKLYRPDG
-238 VILLIGV
+238 IILLIGV

-266 TQYHLNPAFAG
+266 SKYQLNPAFAG

-288 SGRFAGHLLLKQW
+288 TGRFVGHILLKQW
-301 GEKTIVTYSAMI
+301 GEKNIVTYSAI
-313 AALGMLTI
+313 GAAIGMAVI
-321 VMAPIWQVV
+321 VTAPVWQVV

-355 NDMPKAAALS
+355 NNMPKAAALS

-378 PALIGLIGQWTSL
+378 PALIGLIGEWTGLS
-391 TTVLS
+391 TVLT
-396 GVAVLLVMIAVLNR
+396 GVAVLLFIIALLNR
-410 YTLVKAK
+410 FTLIKTN

>member
-1 MGNRL
+1 
-6 VWIANG
+6 
-12 FMVSFAYMLFSK
+12 MLFTK
-24 PAVLDTASL
+24 PAVLDTATL

-65 LNLNHANFGLLLLC
+65 LNLNHADFGLLLLC

-104 ALATILLMVLL
+104 ALALMLLMVLL
-115 PSLTIWHSLVS
+115 PSLTMWSSIVT
-126 MAVALFIFGTAAGS
+126 MVVALFIFGSAAGC

-148 AVVVEKHSLRALMSS
+148 AVVVEKHSVRALMSS

-178 VTALLAIGLSP
+178 VTALLAVGLSP

-198 ILLVVSFVAI
+198 ILLVIGGVAI
-208 PSALTN
+208 PSCLTS
-214 FEKDEQGVA
+214 FEQDEKPHEDTTQ
-223 EVTDAPNKKSSRPNG
+223 APKKLYRPDG
-238 VILLIGV
+238 IILLIGM

-266 TQYHLNPAFAG
+266 SKYQLNPAFAG

-288 SGRFAGHLLLKQW
+288 TGRFAGHILLKQW
-301 GEKTIVTYSAMI
+301 GEKNIVTYSAI
-313 AALGMLTI
+313 GAAIGMAVI
-321 VMAPIWQVV
+321 VTAPVWQVV

-355 NDMPKAAALS
+355 NNMPKAAALS

-378 PALIGLIGQWTSL
+378 PALIGLIGEWTGLS
-391 TTVLS
+391 TVLT
-396 GVAVLLVMIAVLNR
+396 GVAVLLFIIALLNR
-410 YTLVKAK
+410 FTLVKTN

>member
-1 MGNRL
+1 
-6 VWIANG
+6 
-12 FMVSFAYMLFSK
+12 MLFTK
-24 PAVLDTASL
+24 PAVLDTATL

-65 LNLNHANFGLLLLC
+65 LNLNHADFGLLLLC

-104 ALATILLMVLL
+104 ALALMLLMVLL
-115 PSLTIWHSLVS
+115 PSLTMWSSIVT
-126 MAVALFIFGTAAGS
+126 MAVALFIFGSAAGC

-148 AVVVEKHSLRALMSS
+148 AVVVEKHSVRALMSS

-178 VTALLAIGLSP
+178 VTALLAVGLSP

-198 ILLVVSFVAI
+198 ILLVIGGVAI
-208 PSALTN
+208 PSCLTS
-214 FEKDEQGVA
+214 FEQDEKPHEDTTQ
-223 EVTDAPNKKSSRPNG
+223 APKKFYRPDG
-238 VILLIGV
+238 IILLIGM
-245 MCFIAFLSEGAAMDW
+245 MCFVAFLSEGAAMDW

-266 TQYHLNPAFAG
+266 SKYQLNPAFAG

-288 SGRFAGHLLLKQW
+288 TGRFAGHILLKQW
-301 GEKTIVTYSAMI
+301 GEKNIVTYSAI
-313 AALGMLTI
+313 GAAIGMAVI
-321 VMAPIWQVV
+321 VTAPVWQVV

-355 NDMPKAAALS
+355 NNMPKAAALS

-378 PALIGLIGQWTSL
+378 PALIGLIGEWTGLS
-391 TTVLS
+391 TVLT
-396 GVAVLLVMIAVLNR
+396 GVAVLLFIIALLNR
-410 YTLVKAK
+410 FTLVKTN

>member
-1 MGNRL
+1 
-6 VWIANG
+6 
-12 FMVSFAYMLFSK
+12 MLFTK
-24 PAVLDTASL
+24 PAVLDTATL

-65 LNLNHANFGLLLLC
+65 LNLNHADFGLLLLC

-104 ALATILLMVLL
+104 ALALMLIMVLL
-115 PSLTIWHSLVS
+115 PSLTMWSSIVT
-126 MAVALFIFGTAAGS
+126 MAVALFIFGSAAGC

-148 AVVVEKHSLRALMSS
+148 AVVVEKHSVRALMSS

-178 VTALLAIGLSP
+178 VTALLAVGLSP

-198 ILLVVSFVAI
+198 ILLVIGGVAI
-208 PSALTN
+208 PSCLTS
-214 FEKDEQGVA
+214 FEQDEKPHEDTTQ
-223 EVTDAPNKKSSRPNG
+223 APKKLYRPDG
-238 VILLIGV
+238 IILLIGM

-266 TQYHLNPAFAG
+266 SKYQLNPAFAG

-288 SGRFAGHLLLKQW
+288 TGRFAGHILLKQW
-301 GEKTIVTYSAMI
+301 GEKNIVTYSAI
-313 AALGMLTI
+313 GAAIGMAVI
-321 VMAPIWQVV
+321 VTAPVWQVV

-355 NDMPKAAALS
+355 NNMPKAAALS

-378 PALIGLIGQWTSL
+378 PALIGLIGEWTGLS
-391 TTVLS
+391 TVLT
-396 GVAVLLVMIAVLNR
+396 GVAVLLFVIALLNR
-410 YTLVKAK
+410 FTLIKTN

>member
-1 MGNRL
+1 MENRL
-6 VWIANG
+6 VWIAHD
-12 FMVSFAYMLFSK
+12 FMVSSRNMLFTK
-24 PAVLDTASL
+24 PAVLDTATL

-104 ALATILLMVLL
+104 ALALMLLMVLL
-115 PSLTIWHSLVS
+115 PSLTMWSSIVT
-126 MAVALFIFGTAAGS
+126 MAVALFIFGSAAGC

-178 VTALLAIGLSP
+178 VTALLAVGLSP

-198 ILLVVSFVAI
+198 ILLVIGGVAI
-208 PSALTN
+208 PSCLTS
-214 FEKDEQGVA
+214 FEQDEKPHEDTTQ
-223 EVTDAPNKKSSRPNG
+223 APKKFYRPDG
-238 VILLIGV
+238 IILLIGM

-266 TQYHLNPAFAG
+266 SKYQLNPAFAG

-288 SGRFAGHLLLKQW
+288 TGRFAGHVLLKQW
-301 GEKTIVTYSAMI
+301 GEKNIVTYSAI
-313 AALGMLTI
+313 VAAIGMAII
-321 VMAPIWQVV
+321 VTAPVWQVV
-330 VLGYALLGLG
+330 ILGYALLGLG

-355 NDMPKAAALS
+355 NNMPKAAALS

-378 PALIGLIGQWTSL
+378 PALIGLIGEWTGLS
-391 TTVLS
+391 TVLT
-396 GVAVLLVMIAVLNR
+396 GVAVLLFVIALLNR
-410 YTLVKAK
+410 FTLIKTN

>member
-1 MGNRL
+1 
-6 VWIANG
+6 
-12 FMVSFAYMLFSK
+12 MLFTK
-24 PAVLDTASL
+24 PAVLDTATL

-65 LNLNHANFGLLLLC
+65 LNLNHADFGLLLLC

-104 ALATILLMVLL
+104 ALALMLLMVLL
-115 PSLTIWHSLVS
+115 PSLTMWSSIVT
-126 MAVALFIFGTAAGS
+126 MAVALFIFGSAAGC

-148 AVVVEKHSLRALMSS
+148 AVVVEKHSVRALMSS

-178 VTALLAIGLSP
+178 VTALLAVGLSP

-198 ILLVVSFVAI
+198 ILLVIGGIAI
-208 PSALTN
+208 PSCLTS
-214 FEKDEQGVA
+214 FEQDEKPHEDTTQ
-223 EVTDAPNKKSSRPNG
+223 APKKLYRPDG
-238 VILLIGV
+238 IILLIGV

-266 TQYHLNPAFAG
+266 SKYQLNPAFAG

-288 SGRFAGHLLLKQW
+288 TGRFAGHILLKQW
-301 GEKTIVTYSAMI
+301 GEKNIVTYSAI
-313 AALGMLTI
+313 GAAIGMAVI
-321 VMAPIWQVV
+321 VTAPVWQVV

-355 NDMPKAAALS
+355 NNMPKAAALS

-378 PALIGLIGQWTSL
+378 PALIGLIGEWTGLS
-391 TTVLS
+391 TVLT
-396 GVAVLLVMIAVLNR
+396 GVAVLLFIIALLNR
-410 YTLVKAK
+410 FTLVKTN

>member
-1 MGNRL
+1 MENRL
-6 VWIANG
+6 VWIAND
-12 FMVSFAYMLFSK
+12 FMVSSRNMLFTK
-24 PAVLDTASL
+24 PAVLDTATL

-65 LNLNHANFGLLLLC
+65 LNLNHADFGLLLLC

-104 ALATILLMVLL
+104 ALALMLLMVLL
-115 PSLTIWHSLVS
+115 PSLTMWSSIVT
-126 MAVALFIFGTAAGS
+126 MAVALFIFGSAAGC

-148 AVVVEKHSLRALMSS
+148 AVVVEKHSVRALMSS

-178 VTALLAIGLSP
+178 VTALLAVGLSP

-198 ILLVVSFVAI
+198 ILLVIGGVAI
-208 PSALTN
+208 PSCLTS
-214 FEKDEQGVA
+214 FEQDEKPHEDTTQ
-223 EVTDAPNKKSSRPNG
+223 APKKFYRPDG
-238 VILLIGV
+238 IILLIGM
-245 MCFIAFLSEGAAMDW
+245 MCFIAFLAEGAAMDW

-266 TQYHLNPAFAG
+266 SKYQLNPAFAG

-288 SGRFAGHLLLKQW
+288 TGRFAGHILLKQW
-301 GEKTIVTYSAMI
+301 GEKNIVTYSAI
-313 AALGMLTI
+313 GAAIGMAVI
-321 VMAPIWQVV
+321 VTAPVWQVV

-355 NDMPKAAALS
+355 NNMPKAAALS

-378 PALIGLIGQWTSL
+378 PALIGLIGEWTGLS
-391 TTVLS
+391 TVLT
-396 GVAVLLVMIAVLNR
+396 GVAVLLFIIALLNR
-410 YTLVKAK
+410 FTLIKTN

>member
-1 MGNRL
+1 MENRL
-6 VWIANG
+6 VWIAND
-12 FMVSFAYMLFSK
+12 FMVSSQNMLFTK
-24 PAVLDTASL
+24 PAVLDTATL

-65 LNLNHANFGLLLLC
+65 LNLNHADFGLLLLC

-104 ALATILLMVLL
+104 AVALMLLMMLL
-115 PSLTIWHSLVS
+115 PSLTMWNSIVT
-126 MAVALFIFGTAAGS
+126 MAVALFIFGSAAGC

-178 VTALLAIGLSP
+178 VTALLAVGLSP

-198 ILLVVSFVAI
+198 ILLVIGAVAI
-208 PSALTN
+208 PSCLTS
-214 FEKDEQGVA
+214 FEQDEKTHEDTTVA
-223 EVTDAPNKKSSRPNG
+223 PKKNYRPNG
-238 VILLIGV
+238 IIILIGM

-266 TQYHLNPAFAG
+266 SKYQLNPAFAG

-288 SGRFAGHLLLKQW
+288 TGRFAGHILLKQL
-301 GEKTIVTYSAMI
+301 GEKSIVTYSAI
-313 AALGMLTI
+313 VAAIGMAVI
-321 VMAPIWQVV
+321 VTAPVWQVV
-330 VLGYALLGLG
+330 ILGYALLGLG

-355 NDMPKAAALS
+355 NVMPKAAALS

-371 YTGSLSG
+371 YTGSLTG
-378 PALIGLIGQWTSL
+378 PALIGLIGEWTSL
-391 TTVLS
+391 GAVLS
-396 GVAVLLVMIAVLNR
+396 GVAILLSIIALLNR
-410 YTLVKAK
+410 FTIIKTS

>member
-1 MGNRL
+1 MENRL
-6 VWIANG
+6 VWIAND
-12 FMVSFAYMLFSK
+12 FMVSSRNMLFTK
-24 PAVLDTASL
+24 PAVLDTATL

-65 LNLNHANFGLLLLC
+65 LNLNHADFGLLLLC

-104 ALATILLMVLL
+104 ALALMLLMVLL
-115 PSLTIWHSLVS
+115 PSLTMWSSIVT
-126 MAVALFIFGTAAGS
+126 MAVALFIFGSAAGC

-148 AVVVEKHSLRALMSS
+148 AVVVEKHSVRALMSS

-178 VTALLAIGLSP
+178 VTALLAVGLSP

-198 ILLVVSFVAI
+198 ILLVIGGVAI
-208 PSALTN
+208 PSCLTS
-214 FEKDEQGVA
+214 FEQDEKPH
-223 EVTDAPNKKSSRPNG
+223 EDTTEAPKKLYRPDG
-238 VILLIGV
+238 IILLIGV

-266 TQYHLNPAFAG
+266 SKYQLNPAFAG

-288 SGRFAGHLLLKQW
+288 TGRFAGHILLKQW
-301 GEKTIVTYSAMI
+301 GEKNIVTYSAI
-313 AALGMLTI
+313 GAAIGMAVI
-321 VMAPIWQVV
+321 VTAPVWQVV

-355 NDMPKAAALS
+355 NNMPKAAALS

-378 PALIGLIGQWTSL
+378 PALIGLIGEWTGLS
-391 TTVLS
+391 TVLT
-396 GVAVLLVMIAVLNR
+396 GVAVLLFIIALLNR
-410 YTLVKAK
+410 FTLVKTN

>member
-1 MGNRL
+1 MENRL
-6 VWIANG
+6 VWIAND
-12 FMVSFAYMLFSK
+12 FMVSSRNMLFTK
-24 PAVLDTASL
+24 PAVLDTATL

-65 LNLNHANFGLLLLC
+65 LNLNHADFGLLLLC

-104 ALATILLMVLL
+104 ALALMLLMVLL
-115 PSLTIWHSLVS
+115 PSLTMWSSIVT
-126 MAVALFIFGTAAGS
+126 MAVALFVFGSAAGC

-178 VTALLAIGLSP
+178 VTALLAVGLSP

-198 ILLVVSFVAI
+198 ILLVIGGVAI
-208 PSALTN
+208 PSCLTSFEQDEKPHEDTTQALQ
-214 FEKDEQGVA
+214 KRY
-223 EVTDAPNKKSSRPNG
+223 RPDG
-238 VILLIGV
+238 IILLIGM

-266 TQYHLNPAFAG
+266 SKYQLNPAFAG

-288 SGRFAGHLLLKQW
+288 TGRFAGHVLLKQW
-301 GEKTIVTYSAMI
+301 GEKNIVTYSAI
-313 AALGMLTI
+313 GAAIGMAVI
-321 VMAPIWQVV
+321 VTAPVWQVV

-355 NDMPKAAALS
+355 NKMPKAAALS

-378 PALIGLIGQWTSL
+378 PALIGLIGEWTGLS
-391 TTVLS
+391 TVLT
-396 GVAVLLVMIAVLNR
+396 GVAVLLFVIALLNR
-410 YTLVKAK
+410 FTLIKTN